1 MSSQNNIT
9 TTDMLYYAVNDSKI
23 QNTVRNVVL
32 NMITKENVMLFG
44 VEVNFTAAAS
54 KNAVWRRFAIVAED
68 SRIVSNGNAFKY
80 LPSDLTTQQLPAN
93 NISIQKWTIIGID
106 LTITQDEI
114 DEGRRNY
121 NSKQNERI
129 GTGSVKELMS
139 HESKRDTF

>member
-54 KNAVWRRFAIVAED
+54 KNAGWRRFAIVAGD

-93 NISIQKWTIIGID
+93 NISIQK
-106 LTITQDEI
+106 
-114 DEGRRNY
+114 
-121 NSKQNERI
+121 
-129 GTGSVKELMS
+129 
-139 HESKRDTF
+139 